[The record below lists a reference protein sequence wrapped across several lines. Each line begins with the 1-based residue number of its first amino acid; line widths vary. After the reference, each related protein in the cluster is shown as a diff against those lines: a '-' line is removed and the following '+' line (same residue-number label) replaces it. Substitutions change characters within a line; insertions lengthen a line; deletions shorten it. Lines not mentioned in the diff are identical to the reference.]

1 VVLRQ
6 PEHPT
11 PHAKEYVYFVDMNG
25 ENAGRGR
32 VAYCTFVAH
41 TFHTLTVK
49 PCKQQTLCF
58 ILGSVALTDSPRLEH
73 FATMIRRRGQRPEE
87 EESSSDEEDAFA
99 ALSKKAKRQRT
110 ESQCSSQKSQSNAA
124 SKSEASHKMVLP
136 KSITSS
142 MKRHHK
148 PNDDRKAKMDA
159 LLQELEAEKQKVSK
173 ELYRFVPDK
182 KGSFVDPSEEHLTTN
197 IFVGN
202 LAPSI
207 SE

>member
-1 VVLRQ
+1 
-6 PEHPT
+6 
-11 PHAKEYVYFVDMNG
+11 
-25 ENAGRGR
+25 
-32 VAYCTFVAH
+32 
-41 TFHTLTVK
+41 
-49 PCKQQTLCF
+49 
-58 ILGSVALTDSPRLEH
+58 
-73 FATMIRRRGQRPEE
+73 MIRRRGQRPED

-99 ALSKKAKRQRT
+99 ALGKKGKRPRT
-110 ESQCSSQKSQSNAA
+110 ESQNSTTLAGPASSSA
-124 SKSEASHKMVLP
+124 SGPTKAPAPPKMILP

-159 LLQELEAEKQKVSK
+159 LLQELEAEKLKVTK
-173 ELYRFVPDK
+173 EPYRFVPDK

-207 SE
+207 TEEDLTELFLQFGEDRFVFDVYWF